1 MLHSADGI
9 RHEGVVASVDG
20 RRVSVDVEVGEA
32 CGSCASRSSC
42 ALGRARD
49 TRRIVVDVPA
59 GEDYSAGERV
69 DVSVRSSMGA
79 MAVLLCY
86 VCPLAVLLAVLASAL
101 GAGYSDG
108 VAATASLAA
117 VAVYYAVLYLFRGRI
132 SKKVCFTISK
142 SKI

>member
-32 CGSCASRSSC
+32 CGSCASRSAC

-49 TRRIVVDVPA
+49 TRRISVDVPS
-59 GEDYSAGERV
+59 GETYSVGERV
-69 DVSVRSSMGA
+69 DVAVCSSMGL

-86 VCPLAVLLAVLASAL
+86 VCPLAVLLAVLAAAVA
-101 GAGYSDG
+101 AGFPEG
-108 VAATASLAA
+108 VAAMASLAA
-117 VAVYYAVLYLFRGRI
+117 VAAYYAVLYLFRGRI